1 MAVKRRDNK
10 CSPYIAQRYKV
21 LGEIM
26 LDDVIVSILRGV
38 GLIVQLLMGRK
49 QLCELNWGPL
59 PRGMDELDY
68 THV

>member
-10 CSPYIAQRYKV
+10 CSPYIARRSKV

-49 QLCELNWGPL
+49 QPWETDMPNKSACITG
-59 PRGMDELDY
+59 
-68 THV
+68 